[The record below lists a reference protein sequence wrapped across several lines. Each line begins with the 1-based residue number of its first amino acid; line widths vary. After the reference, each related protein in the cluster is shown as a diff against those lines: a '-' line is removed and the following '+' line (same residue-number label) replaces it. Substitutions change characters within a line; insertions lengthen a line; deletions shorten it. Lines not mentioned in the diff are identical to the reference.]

1 MYVFSLPLYNDWNI
15 SFMWISLIL
24 FLWIT
29 CDSWT
34 RNFPL
39 KAGSAPL
46 WQNLCILRTVV
57 LEKYFPH
64 ISHFCVCK
72 AFLLCEKPCDSF
84 GKLVWETIS
93 YKTNNF
99 LFKNVF
105 APLWLYLRI
114 FRPVAKFVH
123 HRDSVFCKTFSTNIT
138 IMSL

>member
-1 MYVFSLPLYNDWNI
+1 MLLLNI
-15 SFMWISLIL
+15 SFKNSTHLESWFGKQYLTKLTI
-24 FLWIT
+24 FL
-29 CDSWT
+29 
-34 RNFPL
+34 L
-39 KAGSAPL
+39 KMASPHCGYICASSGQ
-46 WQNLCILRTVV
+46 WFGNI
-57 LEKYFPH
+57 FPH
-64 ISHFCVCK
+64 ISHLCVCK
-72 AFLLCEKPCDSF
+72 DFLLCEKTYDSF